1 MRGARALGAGVL
13 AAAGVAAAA
22 GVHAQT
28 APAPGSAPAPA
39 PVPAPTAEPPVQRIE
54 ITGGRASAEQER
66 RESTAARIVVGRDE
80 IERYGDAT
88 VGDLLKRLP
97 GVTAGSGGSPRLRGL
112 GSGYTQILL
121 DGERLPR
128 GFSLD
133 ALSPEQ
139 IERIEVYRAPT
150 AETGA
155 RAIAGT
161 INIVTREGFRR
172 RLNEVKLSLGTAGA
186 GAQPELNFARNDSA
200 GDLTYNVFG
209 ALFRT
214 QGGGRSVTT
223 TAVEAQGDGELL
235 RLDRETSTSQ
245 SDRHGLRL
253 GGRAQWRL
261 GDGASLTLAPF
272 LIRSASDGGSRSTL
286 VRATGDEPAPYATSA
301 SDGEGTFA
309 LTRLNTQYRHRLGDG
324 TRLEWNLNG
333 WHTRATSEGRR
344 VEFDADGVPLRTR
357 DDASD
362 AVQRTLSASLK
373 AQRLLDNGH
382 QLAAGAEVE
391 AQQRRESRTPL
402 LDGVPLASA
411 GDLDA
416 RLSRTAVYVQ
426 DEWAAT
432 PHWAFNAG
440 LRWES
445 ITVRGDAGDASA
457 PRNRSTVLTPLL
469 HAVWKPDPTGRD
481 QVRVSLTRSYRTPSL
496 SQLVAL
502 PAIDTT
508 FPPPAT
514 NDPTRPD
521 RVGNPALRPELATG
535 VDVAFER
542 YPAGGG
548 VLSASVFHRR
558 IADLIR
564 TRTTLEAVPWADE
577 PRWVSRPDNV
587 GDATT
592 QGLELEA
599 KGRWR
604 DLAAAW
610 GGDADA
616 APRVDLRAN
625 LSVYR
630 SRVDGVPGPDN
641 RLDEQPGVTANVG
654 ADWRVAGLPLT
665 LGANLNWTPGYRT
678 QLSGTEWVEVD
689 TRRVFD
695 AYALWTLGPALAWRL
710 SVGNAWPRDGQ
721 SLRAVEYDDVRQTAT
736 TVTRG
741 VVSWQLRLELKL

>member
-1 MRGARALGAGVL
+1 MKAPLHFAMAATLGAAL
-13 AAAGVAAAA
+13 AAAGAVR
-22 GVHAQT
+22 AQT
-28 APAPGSAPAPA
+28 GTAPPPEPAP
-39 PVPAPTAEPPVQRIE
+39 QRVE
-54 ITGGRASAEQER
+54 ITGARAGDEQER
-66 RESTAARIVVGRDE
+66 RESTAAKIVVGRDE

-97 GVTAGSGGSPRLRGL
+97 GVTAGSGGSPRMRGL

-161 INIVTREGFRR
+161 VNIVTREGLRR
-172 RLNEVKLSLGTAGA
+172 RLNEVKLSVGTVGA

-209 ALFRT
+209 ALFRS
-214 QGGGRSVTT
+214 QGAGRSVTT
-223 TAVEAQGDGELL
+223 TTVEALDDGELL
-235 RLDRETSTSQ
+235 RLDRETSTSHSERQ
-245 SDRHGLRL
+245 GLRL
-253 GGRAQWRL
+253 GARAQWRL
-261 GDGASLTLAPF
+261 GDGTSLVLAPF
-272 LIRSASDGGSRSTL
+272 LIRSASDGASRSTL
-286 VRATGDEPAPYATSA
+286 VRDVGAEPAPYATSA

-309 LTRLNTQYRHRLGDG
+309 LTRLNTQVRHLLGDG

-333 WHTRATSEGRR
+333 WHTRSTSEGRR

-362 AVQRTLSASLK
+362 AMQRTLTASVK

-382 QLAAGAEVE
+382 QLVAGAEAEV
-391 AQQRRESRTPL
+391 QQRRESRTL
-402 LDGVPLASA
+402 RLDGVPLAADVS
-411 GDLDA
+411 GGLDA
-416 RLSRTAVYVQ
+416 RLSRSAVYVQ
-426 DEWAAT
+426 DEWQAT
-432 PHWAFNAG
+432 PQWAFNAG
-440 LRWES
+440 LRWEA
-445 ITVRGDAGDASA
+445 ITVRGAAGDEPA
-457 PRNRSTVLTPLL
+457 PRHRSVVLTPLL
-469 HAVWKPDPTGRD
+469 HAVWKPDPKARN
-481 QVRVSLTRSYRTPSL
+481 QVRVSVTRSYRTPSL
-496 SQLVAL
+496 AQLVAL

-508 FPPPAT
+508 FPPPGT

-542 YPAGGG
+542 YPEGGG
-548 VLSASVFHRR
+548 VLSAGVFHRR

-564 TRTTLEAVPWADE
+564 TRTTLETVPWADA
-577 PRWVSRPDNV
+577 PRWVSRPANV

-604 DLAAAW
+604 DLVAAW

-616 APRVDLRAN
+616 APRVDLRFNA
-625 LSVYR
+625 SVYR

-654 ADWRVAGLPLT
+654 ADWRVAGWPLT
-665 LGANLNWTPGYRT
+665 LGGNLNWTPGYRT
-678 QLSGTEWVEVD
+678 RLSATEWVEVD

-695 AYALWTLGPALAWRL
+695 AYALWTVSPALAWRL
-710 SVGNAWPRDGQ
+710 SVGNAWPRDTE
-721 SLRAVEYDDVRQTAT
+721 SLRTVAYDDVRQTAT

-741 VVSWQLRLELKL
+741 VVSWLLRLEMKL